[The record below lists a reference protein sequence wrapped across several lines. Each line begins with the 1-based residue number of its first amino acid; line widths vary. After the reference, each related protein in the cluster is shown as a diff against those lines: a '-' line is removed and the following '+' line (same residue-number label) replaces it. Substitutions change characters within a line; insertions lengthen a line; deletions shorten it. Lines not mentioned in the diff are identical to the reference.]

1 MRSNK
6 PKFGTMKCEFS
17 DHDLT
22 IILIKPKTAKPKQK
36 LDTYVICDMKQ
47 FQHERFLEDIS
58 KLIND
63 LNFKVHEKST
73 DEKFADFLKSFV
85 EIVNSHAPLRHA
97 TRKEKRLKA
106 KPWQTKRLLKSI
118 HAKNRMFKRVRQNR
132 DRGDD
137 PSSEEIVQ
145 YKNNRNLLNRAI
157 SKVSIYV
164 TMIKL
169 SLLETIRNGSEK
181 LYMIYVTSK
190 NENFHFHIN

>member
-1 MRSNK
+1 
-6 PKFGTMKCEFS
+6 MKCEFS
-17 DHDLT
+17 VHDLT
-22 IILIKPKTAKPKQK
+22 FILIKSKTAKPKQK

-47 FQHERFLEDIS
+47 FQHERFLEDIN
-58 KLIND
+58 KLTND
-63 LNFKVHEKST
+63 INFKVHEKST

-97 TRKEKRLKA
+97 TRKKKRLKP
-106 KPWQTKRLLKSI
+106 KPWQTKRLLTSI
-118 HAKNRMFKRVRQNR
+118 HAKNRMFKRVRKNR
-132 DRGDD
+132 DRRDD
-137 PSSEEIVQ
+137 QSSEEIVQ

-157 SKVSIYV
+157 SKVSQNKSNV